1 MAMHSEVY
9 YVLLEIQ
16 YGRFFFAETHWFPP
30 DSGSR
35 TIEPSSHKSQS
46 QLHVGNQ
53 KCVEISKFTDRQAD
67 ANEGWRGSPATRA
80 VVQLHLANKN
90 SLSLC
95 GKEEPKASHM
105 HFVKKYVLKKMMV
118 NHHRSSIVIFHWGM
132 RYAPVSEQLQKSPL
146 EELCLEVGQ
155 WTLQGMAPPPSTAPN
170 KT

>member
-1 MAMHSEVY
+1 MHSEVY
-9 YVLLEIQ
+9 YILLEIQ
-16 YGRFFFAETHWFPP
+16 SGRFSFAETHWFPP

-53 KCVEISKFTDRQAD
+53 KCVEIVKFTDRQAD

-105 HFVKKYVLKKMMV
+105 HFVKKYGTQKIRWLIIID
-118 NHHRSSIVIFHWGM
+118 HRSSFSIEVCGM
-132 RYAPVSEQLQKSPL
+132 PQFQNNYISHRWKSCAL
-146 EELCLEVGQ
+146 RWASRLF
-155 WTLQGMAPPPSTAPN
+155 AAPN